1 MSLLHRGTLLY
12 RGTLLHFHQRA
23 QHLTTPLKTTH
34 SRLESPLHSN
44 ALLSHQQRQNTTIE
58 PPSTRIENAKTA
70 TISDGSFW
78 KDISPPAHY
87 SAEMS
92 EHSVNLANEHEN
104 QEEEVD
110 KKKIYAV
117 EKKVFVDWIKAV
129 CGRCWLR
136 C

>member
-1 MSLLHRGTLLY
+1 MRFSPISSVR
-12 RGTLLHFHQRA
+12 
-23 QHLTTPLKTTH
+23 TPQ
-34 SRLESPLHSN
+34 SN
-44 ALLSHQQRQNTTIE
+44 
-58 PPSTRIENAKTA
+58 PPSTGIENAKTA

>member
-1 MSLLHRGTLLY
+1 MRSSPISSVRT
-12 RGTLLHFHQRA
+12 A
-23 QHLTTPLKTTH
+23 Q
-34 SRLESPLHSN
+34 SN
-44 ALLSHQQRQNTTIE
+44 A
-58 PPSTRIENAKTA
+58 PSTRIENAKTA
-70 TISDGSFW
+70 AISDGSFW

-87 SAEMS
+87 SVEMS
-92 EHSVNLANEHEN
+92 EHSVNVANEYEN